1 MQESVLTILAN
12 KEKVIEALR
21 RELAEKKNAF
31 EILEQREG
39 KLKGHVFKLK
49 AMIQPLGDEL
59 VSQKK
64 ELDQVKLE
72 AALQK
77 GAVETRN
84 EELVE
89 KCMLIDQKKDEVA
102 ALETKLKDMG
112 KRKDKAIEVEKEKLK
127 AMEEK
132 LKEAQEKVKRIEN
145 KVKNVEEARMLLEV
159 EKLQLDSN
167 VVASEQKAQELE
179 EKLHQ
184 TEERAVVLNEQLQ
197 KQALELGQLR
207 KVEDGLRKF
216 EEMLAFVKADCA
228 EVKRDNRI
236 LEENLKKKQKQLKS
250 LKKKLSQT
258 SKSMSKKKQ
267 VEEGEENGKKRKL
280 KQDQGKSV
288 AKQAKVVQSD
298 ISKEGNN
305 PCLKVE
311 ASDLQV
317 NLSKEK
323 TGAADEA
330 GAEKVEV
337 ERESQVLENDV
348 PVSISD
354 DEVLYISDE
363 EAEQPQVSQELG
375 ETVLAEP
382 PAHDPSYGT
391 VSSLSHTSP
400 STSSLSQTSPS
411 TSGLSQTSS
420 SAATPSSL
428 SFSPLDISGSPPQLQ
443 SPNIPPLSEPLLRLR
458 DLKSLVESPSQQ
470 SAPTESKTDRIM
482 SLKHEMKHQVEL
494 VLRKHYHKAQPHVY
508 GQRSWE
514 IFDDEDFAEVCR
526 MLAVQARE
534 EVLRRWGLQ
543 GDSKEDLWILEEDI
557 ARMRG
562 NVDYFFYMRKV
573 KTSYCPFYCIHICC
587 ELCNF
592 FFVLSIK
599 PNWWHFLGLFHLS

>member
-1 MQESVLTILAN
+1 
-12 KEKVIEALR
+12 
-21 RELAEKKNAF
+21 
-31 EILEQREG
+31 
-39 KLKGHVFKLK
+39 
-49 AMIQPLGDEL
+49 
-59 VSQKK
+59 
-64 ELDQVKLE
+64 
-72 AALQK
+72 
-77 GAVETRN
+77 
-84 EELVE
+84 
-89 KCMLIDQKKDEVA
+89 
-102 ALETKLKDMG
+102 
-112 KRKDKAIEVEKEKLK
+112 
-127 AMEEK
+127 
-132 LKEAQEKVKRIEN
+132 
-145 KVKNVEEARMLLEV
+145 MLLEV

-258 SKSMSKKKQ
+258 SKSMRKKKQ
-267 VEEGEENGKKRKL
+267 VEEGDEIGKKRQL

-323 TGAADEA
+323 TGAADDA
-330 GAEKVEV
+330 GAEEV
-337 ERESQVLENDV
+337 EAGRESQVLENDV

-375 ETVLAEP
+375 ETVLDEP
-382 PAHDPSYGT
+382 PALDPSYGT
-391 VSSLSHTSP
+391 VSGLLRTSP
-400 STSSLSQTSPS
+400 STSSLSLTSPS

-420 SAATPSSL
+420 SAATLSSL
-428 SFSPLDISGSPPQLQ
+428 SPLDISGSPPQLQ
-443 SPNIPPLSEPLLRLR
+443 SPLSEPMLRLR

-562 NVDYFFYMRKV
+562 NVDNFFYMRKV
-573 KTSYCPFYCIHICC
+573 KTSYLSILLYSH
-587 ELCNF
+587 F
-592 FFVLSIK
+592 FFVNFAIFLRSLLSVC
-599 PNWWHFLGLFHLS
+599 PRSSRWRTHCT